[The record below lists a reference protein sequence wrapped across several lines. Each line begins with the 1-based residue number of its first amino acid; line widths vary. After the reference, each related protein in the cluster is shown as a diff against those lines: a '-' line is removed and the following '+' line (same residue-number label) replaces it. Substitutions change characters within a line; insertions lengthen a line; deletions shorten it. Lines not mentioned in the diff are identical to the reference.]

1 MTRTHLGTTT
11 SRVLLALVSL
21 TLLGLSTGSAA
32 QARAPRAKVASAT
45 SIDARSAAATAA
57 ATRAR
62 NRAEALI
69 SSRRRA
75 LAKCVRRHPS
85 RCDSIREAIDRASS
99 RVAAANSRLNEI
111 KVAPTVT
118 VSGETLTWNAIE
130 GVESYVVVRTVAGRA
145 NSRWIVAG
153 TSITPHALP
162 GRTATFTVRTLTR
175 HSEPSQP
182 VSISYLAVTPPS
194 EGSTPPAAPEGGTK
208 TDPKTEEKAGSGT
221 EGKTEEPK
229 KPEEES
235 AKPGTSFETGVV
247 PTTLAGSEPSTVRQL
262 GARSVRMEFAIGE
275 PASALASAV
284 EAYARVG
291 VRVMPLAGFYGRLPS
306 PAEARNLASW
316 AATYGPGG
324 SFWAGKS
331 FPSSVAVT
339 DIEFGNETSYSY
351 QYSDNSA
358 SGVATRAQTYALRFK
373 EAEIAVK
380 EVNPSVGLLAQADD
394 GGSGSPAWVN
404 NMFAAVPD
412 LAQRVAGWTV
422 HPYGT
427 TWQAKMDDLVN
438 TTAAHGAA
446 ANIPIYVTEL
456 GISVDNGKC
465 VSNNYGWNPCMTNS
479 EAASTLANLVSGMR
493 NRYGKR
499 LRALYLYQ
507 AQDERAEGASN
518 DRESYFG
525 CLQSNGASKGAY
537 TTEVESVLA
546 SGSSTTAVTA
556 RAQVA
561 SLHTSAHRQHA
572 AAASSRSHRR
582 RHHHHVAS

>member
-11 SRVLLALVSL
+11 RRVLLALVSL
-21 TLLGLSTGSAA
+21 TLLGLFTGSAA
-32 QARAPRAKVASAT
+32 QAKAARAKIASAA
-45 SIDARSAAATAA
+45 SIDARSTATAAA

-75 LAKCVRRHPS
+75 LAKCVKRHPS

-111 KVAPTVT
+111 KAAPTVT
-118 VSGETLTWNAIE
+118 VSGETLTWNVIE

-145 NSRWIVAG
+145 NSRWIVTG

-194 EGSTPPAAPEGGTK
+194 EGSTPPAAAPEGGTK
-208 TDPKTEEKAGSGT
+208 TEPKTEEKAGSGT

-351 QYSDNSA
+351 QFSDNSA
-358 SGVATRAQTYALRFK
+358 SGVAARAQTYALRFK

-380 EVNPSVGLLAQADD
+380 EVNQSVGLLAQADD

-427 TWQAKMDDLVN
+427 TWQAKMDDLVS

-479 EAASTLANLVSGMR
+479 EAASTLANVVSGMR

-525 CLQSNGASKGAY
+525 CLQSDGASKGAY

-546 SGSSTTAVTA
+546 SGSSSTTAVAAKA
-556 RAQVA
+556 RVS
-561 SLHTSAHRQHA
+561 SLHTRAHLHHTA
-572 AAASSRSHRR
+572 SVSSRHHRR
-582 RHHHHVAS
+582 HVAS

>member
-11 SRVLLALVSL
+11 RRVLLALVSL
-21 TLLGLSTGSAA
+21 TLLGLSTGPAA

-75 LAKCVRRHPS
+75 LAKCVKRHPS
-85 RCDSIREAIDRASS
+85 RCDAIREAIDRASS

-111 KVAPTVT
+111 KAAPTVT

-145 NSRWIVAG
+145 NSRWIVTG
-153 TSITPHALP
+153 TSITPHTLP

-182 VSISYLAVTPPS
+182 VTISYPALTPPS
-194 EGSTPPAAPEGGTK
+194 EGSTPPVGT
-208 TDPKTEEKAGSGT
+208 KTEEKAGSGT
-221 EGKTEEPK
+221 EGKAEESKNPEESH

-235 AKPGTSFETGVV
+235 AKPGASFETGVV

-291 VRVMPLAGFYGRLPS
+291 VRVMPLAGFYGSLPS

-331 FPSSVAVT
+331 FPASVAVT

-358 SGVATRAQTYALRFK
+358 SGVAARAQTYALRFK

-427 TWQAKMDDLVN
+427 TWQAKMDDLVK

-479 EAASTLANLVSGMR
+479 EAASTLAGVVSGMR

-525 CLQSNGASKGAY
+525 CLQSDGASKGAY

-546 SGSSTTAVTA
+546 SGASATAVAAKA
-556 RAQVA
+556 RVA
-561 SLHTSAHRQHA
+561 SLHKATHRHHTAATSSRHHRRHA
-572 AAASSRSHRR
+572 AS
-582 RHHHHVAS
+582 